1 MKIDGGAVTS
11 PAPTYLPP
19 PPPIKKKSK
28 TRTKMAL
35 ISYWPQSTSKL
46 TSKSPSSPTP
56 SVADFKVAFQVDLTP
71 KFPSGFLFKSIEFE
85 ICRFQL
91 NFQLKFEWV
100 GGGGRV
106 GGGWEGA
113 KMFYINIINNSSIE
127 IRRWTGKSTMKSAW
141 RRRGGREFGVAARG
155 RDGARHTD

>member
-1 MKIDGGAVTS
+1 
-11 PAPTYLPP
+11 
-19 PPPIKKKSK
+19 
-28 TRTKMAL
+28 MAL

-106 GGGWEGA
+106 GAIRGA
-113 KMFYINIINNSSIE
+113 IFY
-127 IRRWTGKSTMKSAW
+127 SAIKID
-141 RRRGGREFGVAARG
+141 EKNFIYQ
-155 RDGARHTD
+155 